1 MTFIKDKPYNELP
14 LLPPKVDVETKSIL
28 KKAIAAN
35 RELAGM
41 VNSCKRLPNQG
52 VLYNL
57 IFLKEAK
64 DSSEV
69 ENIIT
74 TNDEL
79 YEAFSSDRKV
89 VEPNTKEVLHYVDAL
104 WVGMKQIKENQIL
117 TTRTFIS
124 IVDTIKENTAGV
136 RTNSGV
142 RIINDKTKEIIYTP
156 PEGKEVIMGKLKD
169 LEEFINRNDEIDPLI
184 KMAIIHYQFESIHPF
199 SDGNGRTGRI
209 INLLYLTLSGL
220 LDHPVL
226 FLSKYIL
233 DHKDQYYIRLRKVTE
248 EGDWE
253 NWIIYMLEGIEKT
266 AIYTKTKIDGIV
278 DLFNETKNIIKQK
291 KPKIYS
297 KDLVEV
303 IFKQPYCKIKFIEEA
318 GIAKR
323 LTASKY
329 LQELEEIGILRSKKV
344 GTEKLYVNIKFYNLL
359 KNN

>member
-1 MTFIKDKPYNELP
+1 MNLNKEKPYNHLP
-14 LLPPKVDVETKSIL
+14 LLPPKADVETKAIL

-79 YEAFSSDRKV
+79 YEAFSSDKIHLD
-89 VEPNTKEVLHYVDAL
+89 PGTKEVLHYVDAL
-104 WVGMKQIKENQIL
+104 WVGISQIQKDQIL
-117 TTRTFIS
+117 TTKTFIN
-124 IVDTIKENTAGV
+124 IVNTIKENTAGI
-136 RTNSGV
+136 RSNSGV
-142 RIINDKTKEIIYTP
+142 KIINDKTKEVIYTP
-156 PEGKEVIMGKLKD
+156 PEGKEVILDKLKN
-169 LEEFINRNDEIDPLI
+169 LEEFINKKDDIDPLI

-209 INLLYLTLSGL
+209 INLLYLTLCGL

-233 DHKDQYYIRLRKVTE
+233 DSKDQYYIKLRNVTE
-248 EGDWE
+248 KDDWE
-253 NWIIYMLEGIEKT
+253 DWIKYMLEGIEKT
-266 AIYTKTKIDGIV
+266 AIYTKTKIDGIIN
-278 DLFNETKNIIKQK
+278 LFDETKNLIKER

-329 LQELEEIGILRSKKV
+329 LQELEEIGVLRGKKV
-344 GTEKLYVNIKFYNLL
+344 GKEKLYVNIKFYNLL
-359 KNN
+359 KR

>member
-1 MTFIKDKPYNELP
+1 MTYNKEKPYNELP
-14 LLPPKVDVETKSIL
+14 LLPPKIDVETKDVL
-28 KKAIAAN
+28 KKAIGAN

-52 VLYNL
+52 VFYSL

-69 ENIIT
+69 ENIVT

-79 YEAFSSDRKV
+79 YEAFSSDKIV
-89 VEPNTKEVLHYVDAL
+89 LDSNTKEVLHYVDAL
-104 WVGMKQIKENQIL
+104 WAGIKQIQKDQIL
-117 TTRTFIS
+117 TVRSFIS
-124 IVDTIKENTAGV
+124 IVNTIKENTAGI
-136 RTNSGV
+136 RTNPGV
-142 RIINDKTKEIIYTP
+142 KIVNDRTKKVVYVP
-156 PEGKEVIMGKLKD
+156 PEGKDIILDKLKN
-169 LEEFINRNDEIDPLI
+169 LEEFINRPDDIDPLI

-209 INLLYLTLSGL
+209 INLLYLTLCGL

-233 DHKDQYYIRLRKVTE
+233 DSKDQYYVKLRKVTE
-248 EGDWE
+248 EGDWDG
-253 NWIIYMLEGIEKT
+253 WIKYMLEGVEKT
-266 AIYTKTKIDGIV
+266 AVYTKSKIDGIV
-278 DLFNETKNIIKQK
+278 DLFNETKQIIKEK
-291 KPKIYS
+291 KPRIYS

-303 IFKQPYCKIKFIEEA
+303 LFRQPYCKIKFIEEA

-329 LQELEEIGILRSKKV
+329 LKELEEIGLLRSKKV
-344 GTEKLYVNIKFYNLL
+344 GKERLYINVKFYNLL
-359 KNN
+359 KK

>member
-1 MTFIKDKPYNELP
+1 MKFNKEKPYNLLP
-14 LLPPKVDVETKSIL
+14 LLPPKADVETKKIL

-41 VNSCKRLPNQG
+41 VNLCKRLPNQG

-69 ENIIT
+69 ENIVT

-79 YEAFSSDRKV
+79 YEAFSSDKKDID
-89 VEPNTKEVLHYVDAL
+89 PNTKEVLHYVDAL
-104 WVGMKQIKENQIL
+104 WAGVSQIKKYNIL

-124 IVDTIKENTAGV
+124 IVNTIKENMEGV
-136 RTNSGV
+136 RVNPGV
-142 RIINDKTKEIIYTP
+142 KIVNARTKEIIYTP
-156 PEGKEVIMGKLKD
+156 PEGKEIILDKLKN
-169 LEEFINRNDEIDPLI
+169 LEEFINKKDDIDPLI

-209 INLLYLTLSGL
+209 INLLYLNLVGL

-233 DHKDQYYIRLRKVTE
+233 ESKDKYYVKLRKVTE
-248 EGDWE
+248 DDNWE
-253 NWIIYMLEGIEKT
+253 EWIEYMLEGIEKT
-266 AIYTKTKIDGIV
+266 AIYTKEKITGII
-278 DLFNETKNIIKQK
+278 DLFEETKNIIKEK
-291 KPKIYS
+291 RPNIYS

-303 IFKQPYCKIKFIEEA
+303 IFKQPYCKIKFIVDA

-323 LTASKY
+323 LTARKY
-329 LQELEEIGILRSKKV
+329 LQELEDIGILQSKKM
-344 GTEKLYVNIKFYNLL
+344 GKERLYVNIKFYGLL
-359 KNN
+359 KS